1 MICRA
6 EGLVLRGYRM
16 SGSSKVVVIYTRES
30 GKLRLAARGARRP
43 KSRFGASLEPIT
55 WGSYVYSRR
64 EGRDLQTLT
73 EGDIL
78 YAFGGLKR
86 DYRRMAHASA
96 VCDLLDHMT
105 AEEDR
110 NGVLCSVA
118 LESLRW
124 IESVADA
131 SVELPLWYFQLKA
144 ASALGYRPH
153 LSGCVRCGS
162 RLEDSGIRFSP
173 VEGGTV
179 CGHCGSSGSPL
190 DRPTV
195 TYLEQIQTGRPD
207 RIDVEPFGRVDRG
220 KVRGMLRTYLD
231 YHVEARRRIRS
242 LDFLDRMLA
251 ADGSEATYTV
261 GDDKNEAR

>member
-16 SGSSKVVVIYTRES
+16 SESSKVVVIYTREI
-30 GKLRLAARGARRP
+30 GKVRLAARGARRP

-78 YAFGGLKR
+78 YAFDGLKR

-105 AEEDR
+105 ADEDR

-124 IESVADA
+124 TESVGAEA
-131 SVELPLWYFQLKA
+131 IELPLWYFQLKA

-153 LSGCVRCGS
+153 LSGCVRCGT
-162 RLEDSGIRFSP
+162 RLPDSGIRFSA

-179 CGHCGSSGSPL
+179 CAQCGSNGSPL
-190 DRPTV
+190 DKPTV
-195 TYLEQIQTGRPD
+195 AYLEHIQTGRPD
-207 RIDVEPFGRVDRG
+207 RIDTDVFERIDRE
-220 KVRGMLRTYLD
+220 KVRGLLRTYLD
-231 YHVEARRRIRS
+231 YHLESRRRIRS
-242 LDFLDRMLA
+242 LDFLDRMMA
-251 ADGSEATYTV
+251 ADGADTTYAD
-261 GDDKNEAR
+261 GDARKEVR

>member
-16 SGSSKVVVIYTRES
+16 SESSKVVVIYTRES

-78 YAFGGLKR
+78 YAFDGLKR

-105 AEEDR
+105 ADEDR
-110 NGVLCSVA
+110 NGILCSVA

-124 IESVADA
+124 IESVGTGAI
-131 SVELPLWYFQLKA
+131 ELPLWYFQLKA

-153 LSGCVRCGS
+153 LSGCVRCGT
-162 RLEDSGIRFSP
+162 RLPESGIRFSAA
-173 VEGGTV
+173 EGGTV
-179 CGHCGSSGSPL
+179 CAHCGSSGSPL

-195 TYLEQIQTGRPD
+195 AYLEQIQTGRPD
-207 RIDVEPFGRVDRG
+207 RIDTKAIERIDRA
-220 KVRGMLRTYLD
+220 KVRGLLRTYLD
-231 YHVEARRRIRS
+231 YHVETHRRIRS
-242 LDFLDRMLA
+242 LDFLDRMMA
-251 ADGSEATYTV
+251 ADGTEMAYV
-261 GDDKNEAR
+261 AGDGREEVR